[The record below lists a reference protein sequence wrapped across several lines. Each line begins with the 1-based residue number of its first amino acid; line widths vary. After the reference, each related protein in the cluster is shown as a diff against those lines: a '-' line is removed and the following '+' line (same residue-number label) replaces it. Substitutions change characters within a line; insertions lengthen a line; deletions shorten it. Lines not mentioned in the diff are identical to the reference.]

1 MDGVSNCAALINNF
15 PIFKGSALGDL
26 RGDPPSVA
34 YNDSSSSGYNSR
46 LGPSGGK
53 PLGSLDELASGIL
66 CCFLSCRLYRGLVLL
81 KTLPRVLGSD
91 EMVVLGFS
99 SGLVVFPSVV
109 DGFLVFGLLLP
120 GDVLGGTSGGAPGG
134 GGAGCDGLWLSSLSD
149 IEGMTSPSSVL
160 VSDSS
165 EVFLWFLTEIDC
177 LFSSA
182 NGFL

>member
-1 MDGVSNCAALINNF
+1 MDGVSSCMACISNF
-15 PIFKGSALGDL
+15 PIFRGSALGDRDC

-34 YNDSSSSGYNSR
+34 YSDSLSSASNSG

-53 PLGSLDELASGIL
+53 SRGSRDELASGISGR
-66 CCFLSCRLYRGLVLL
+66 FLGCKLYRGLILL
-81 KTLPRVLGSD
+81 KTLPLVSGSI

-99 SGLVVFPSVV
+99 SGLVVFCRFPP
-109 DGFLVFGLLLP
+109 VFFGP
-120 GDVLGGTSGGAPGG
+120 GEFLGGTCGGVPGG
-134 GGAGCDGLWLSSLSD
+134 GGAGCDGLWSSSLSD
-149 IEGMTSPSSVL
+149 VEGMTSPSSVS

-165 EVFLWFLTEIDC
+165 VVFLRFLTEIDR

>member
-1 MDGVSNCAALINNF
+1 M
-15 PIFKGSALGDL
+15 
-26 RGDPPSVA
+26 
-34 YNDSSSSGYNSR
+34 
-46 LGPSGGK
+46 
-53 PLGSLDELASGIL
+53 
-66 CCFLSCRLYRGLVLL
+66 
-81 KTLPRVLGSD
+81 LGSD

-165 EVFLWFLTEIDC
+165 EVFLRFLTEIDH
-177 LFSSA
+177 LFLSA